1 MELQKVVNLLDTT
14 SDDNDLTRFV
24 TKNGLKF
31 MINQEKTT
39 MLTKKLELKLQCREQ
54 IYVILGMH
62 ILLQEELL
70 LLKYQTMQEKTKALH
85 LKIMHHL
92 STGFQINAVQ
102 IENAEDLDVVMPMY
116 NLLEYSANYRRTTVS
131 LWKYYRGKRSNP
143 LSSNSESFK
152 YKTSITGHTYNIGA
166 GEAGYDAD
174 RIGENK
180 TEVVIPLKHLSS
192 FWRTL
197 NTPLINCKIE
207 LILAWSINCAL
218 ADITVREA

>member
-92 STGFQINAVQ
+92 STGFQINGVQ

-116 NLLEYSANYRRTTVS
+116 NLLEYSVNYRRTTVS

-152 YKTSITGHTYNIGA
+152 YKTSITGNT
-166 GEAGYDAD
+166 EAGYDTD
-174 RIGENK
+174 RIDENK
-180 TEVVIPLKHLSS
+180 TEVVILLKHLSN

-197 NTPLINCKIE
+197 NTPLINSKIE

-218 ADITVREA
+218 ADITVTAA

>member
-92 STGFQINAVQ
+92 STGFQINGVQ

-152 YKTSITGHTYNIGA
+152 YKTSITGNT
-166 GEAGYDAD
+166 EAGYDTD
-174 RIGENK
+174 RIDENK
-180 TEVVIPLKHLSS
+180 TEVVILLKHLSN

-197 NTPLINCKIE
+197 NTPLINSKIE

-218 ADITVREA
+218 ADITVIAA